1 MATPHRTGF
10 AEGVSGRQGR
20 SGLKDA
26 RAARRDGEAPQFRG
40 KSAVGQ
46 DASPVEGSGAFCD
59 GARVAARTDE
69 EWVNVGARGVHRV
82 APAWAVLAGVVL
94 ASVPVAAQPAAVA
107 SGGPLADTVAIVP
120 FANLTGSPADDWMGQ
135 GIAEALVAGLPA
147 GTAVVAQR
155 DAAAAADAPD
165 APLSAEEAA
174 GVGRVLDVPFV
185 LVGAYQRFGS
195 QLRITARVVSV
206 AAGEVVRSAIVDGHS
221 HDLFDLQDR
230 LVLALTASDMP
241 AGTVGIP
248 REDPAAGASASA
260 AGTSSSE
267 GAMASGRTGLSG
279 RPGPPPTRLPA
290 GRGPGEGR
298 TAPPAAPL
306 AGGPAAAPPAP
317 AAEAGRVAPGGFL
330 AGNAAALASFIDG
343 PPPPVA
349 PEVMNRDEA
358 GRTTVRAIRLA
369 QGIRLDGVL
378 DEAVY
383 ETVPAITGFIQQ
395 VPDIGAPATERTEAW
410 ILFDETNVY
419 VSARVWD
426 SAPESQWVANEMRR
440 DTNQLRQND
449 TFTAFFDTFYDRRN
463 GFNFYTNPLGA
474 RADQQFT
481 NEGNPNSDWNPVW
494 DVRTGRFGG
503 GWTVEM
509 EIPFKTLRY
518 RSEPPHIWGI
528 QLRRA
533 IRRKNEWVYLTR
545 LPISAGGGSGSA
557 GIFRVSAA
565 GTLVGLEPPPA
576 SRNIEVKPYGI
587 GGISTDLT
595 SDPVVSNERSGN
607 GGIDVKYGIT
617 QNLTADFTWNTD
629 FAQVEVDERQ
639 VNLTRFPL
647 FFPEKREFFLEGRGI
662 FGFAR
667 GGVTGRFGG
676 PGGGPVGG
684 VFGDVNVPQLFY
696 SRKIGLERGRV
707 VPIVGGARV
716 TGKMGPFDVGAL
728 NIHAGDEVVSASEP
742 TNFTVVRL
750 RRDVLRR
757 SSIGGMFT
765 NRSVSRAAPGQASQ
779 AYGVDGTFAFFENVS
794 LISYFAKTRVPIPEY
809 EGKDTSYQGKFE
821 YAADRYGLQVDHLL
835 VEDNFLPEVG
845 FLRRDNFRR
854 TYVSGRFSPRPEM
867 ESVRQ
872 FSLEGAVDYILM
884 ADVSQMETRQRL
896 VSFQTEFESSDLLT
910 FSATDN
916 YELLLQ
922 PFTPPGADFTI
933 PVGGYSFADYQV
945 AYAIG
950 QQRRIN
956 GQVALR
962 RGDYFG
968 GQLTSLE
975 LSQGRIGVLPQMSVE
990 PIVSFNWIDT
1000 PFGTF
1005 QSNLALT
1012 RVNYAFNPR
1021 MFFSGLLQYNSAD
1034 DSFSSNLRL
1043 RWEYSPGSEL
1053 FVVYTDD
1060 RDITNGFRPDRGFDL
1075 RNRGFVV
1082 KFNRLFRF

>member
-1 MATPHRTGF
+1 MRTTVI
-10 AEGVSGRQGR
+10 A
-20 SGLKDA
+20 SGLVI
-26 RAARRDGEAPQFRG
+26 AALT
-40 KSAVGQ
+40 
-46 DASPVEGSGAFCD
+46 GA
-59 GARVAARTDE
+59 
-69 EWVNVGARGVHRV
+69 
-82 APAWAVLAGVVL
+82 
-94 ASVPVAAQPAAVA
+94 VAAQSQSAAAAVGNGA
-107 SGGPLADTVAIVP
+107 LVLVVP
-120 FANLTGSPADDWMGQ
+120 FANLAGDPADDWIGV
-135 GIAEALVAGLPA
+135 GIAEAVAIDLQMRGARVARAVAGSADSGADGGLQA
-147 GTAVVAQR
+147 GRRAGADRVVN
-155 DAAAAADAPD
+155 
-165 APLSAEEAA
+165 
-174 GVGRVLDVPFV
+174 
-185 LVGAYQRFGS
+185 GAYQRLGD
-195 QLRITARVVSV
+195 RIRVTARLVAVADGAVLQSATVTGRVSDMFELQDQV
-206 AAGEVVRSAIVDGHS
+206 AAGLRDG
-221 HDLFDLQDR
+221 
-230 LVLALTASDMP
+230 AAP
-241 AGTVGIP
+241 AGSAAAAEREPALGMSP
-248 REDPAAGASASA
+248 RADSESPAAETAVSAPQGRRGPFGQPAPPVRPAVPATPPGTA
-260 AGTSSSE
+260 A
-267 GAMASGRTGLSG
+267 AAV
-279 RPGPPPTRLPA
+279 PPPGNA
-290 GRGPGEGR
+290 G
-298 TAPPAAPL
+298 APV
-306 AGGPAAAPPAP
+306 PAAAPVPDA
-317 AAEAGRVAPGGFL
+317 AGRPFGQT
-330 AGNAAALASFIDG
+330 AGLFVDAGLIDG
-343 PPPPVA
+343 PPAPVPPA
-349 PEVMNRDEA
+349 VMTRDEA
-358 GRTTVRAIRLA
+358 GRTTVRAVRLED
-369 QGIRLDGVL
+369 GIRLDGVL
-378 DEAVY
+378 DEPVY
-383 ETVPAITGFIQQ
+383 ETVPAITDFIQQ

-410 ILFDETNVY
+410 IMFDDTNVY

-440 DTNQLRQND
+440 DTSQLRQND

-481 NEGNPNSDWNPVW
+481 NEGNPNADWNPVW

-518 RSEPPHIWGI
+518 RSEPPHVWGI

-565 GTLVGLEPPPA
+565 GSLVGLQPPPA
-576 SRNIEVKPYGI
+576 SRNIEVKPYAI
-587 GGISTDLT
+587 GGITTDLT
-595 SDPVVSNERSGN
+595 ASPQLVDEGSGA
-607 GGIDVKYGIT
+607 GGLDVKYGIT

-696 SRKIGLERGRV
+696 SRKIGLEQGRI

-716 TGKMGPFDVGAL
+716 TGKIGQFDVGAL
-728 NIHAGDEVVSASEP
+728 NIQAGDESVSRSDP

-757 SSIGGMFT
+757 SSVGAMFT
-765 NRSVSRAAPGQASQ
+765 NRSVSRVAPGSSQ
-779 AYGVDGTFAFFENVS
+779 AYGVDGTFAFFENLS
-794 LISYFAKTRVPIPEY
+794 LVTYLARTRVPGPDHR
-809 EGKDTSYQGKFE
+809 GKDLSYQGAFE
-821 YAADRYGLQVDHLL
+821 YAADRYGLKVDHLL

-854 TYVSGRFSPRPEM
+854 TYVTGRFSPRPQSI

-872 FSLEGAVDYILM
+872 FSLEGSIDYILT
-884 ADVSQMETRQRL
+884 ADENHLETRQNI
-896 VSFQTEFESSDLLT
+896 VAFQTEFESSDRLT
-910 FSATDN
+910 FTATDN
-916 YELLLQ
+916 YELLVR
-922 PFTPPGADFTI
+922 PFTPPGSGFSI
-933 PVGGYSFADYQV
+933 PVGGYSFADAGVSYS
-945 AYAIG
+945 IG

-956 GQVALR
+956 GTVTVR
-962 RGDYFG
+962 RGAYFDG
-968 GQLTSLE
+968 DLSTVE
-975 LSQGRIGVLPQMSVE
+975 LSQGRIAVLPQMSVE
-990 PIVSFNWIDT
+990 PTVSFNWIDT
-1000 PFGTF
+1000 PYGKF
-1005 QSNLALT
+1005 QTNLGVT

-1021 MFFSGLLQYNSAD
+1021 MFFSGLLQYNSASN
-1034 DSFSSNLRL
+1034 SFSSNLRL

-1060 RDITNGFRPDRGFDL
+1060 RDVTGGLRPDRSWDL

>member
-1 MATPHRTGF
+1 MG
-10 AEGVSGRQGR
+10 
-20 SGLKDA
+20 
-26 RAARRDGEAPQFRG
+26 ARRVRR
-40 KSAVGQ
+40 VGL
-46 DASPVEGSGAFCD
+46 V
-59 GARVAARTDE
+59 
-69 EWVNVGARGVHRV
+69 
-82 APAWAVLAGVVL
+82 WAVLTGMAL
-94 ASVPVAAQPAAVA
+94 AAAPVFGQPAPAPA
-107 SGGPLADTVAIVP
+107 GGSLPGTVAVVP
-120 FANLTGSPADDWMGQ
+120 FTNLTGSAVDDWMGL
-135 GIAEALVAGLPA
+135 GIAEALAAGFPA
-147 GTAVVAQR
+147 GTAVVARR
-155 DAAAAADAPD
+155 DGTVAAEEAADAPV
-165 APLSAEEAA
+165 SAEDAA
-174 GVGRVLDVPFV
+174 GVGRALDVPFV

-195 QLRITARVVSV
+195 RLRITARVVSV
-206 AAGEVVRSAIVDGHS
+206 TAGGVVRSAIVDGGP

-230 LVLALTASDMP
+230 LVLALSAAEAP
-241 AGTVGIP
+241 AGGAGAP
-248 REDPAAGASASA
+248 SGGPAADASASPAGAGPFA
-260 AGTSSSE
+260 AGPLSG
-267 GAMASGRTGLSG
+267 GAGSSG
-279 RPGPPPTRLPA
+279 RPRLAPVRPTAP
-290 GRGPGEGR
+290 RGPGEAPTVPR
-298 TAPPAAPL
+298 TAPF
-306 AGGPAAAPPAP
+306 AGGPAATPAGP
-317 AAEAGRVAPGGFL
+317 AAEAGTVAPGGFL
-330 AGNAAALASFIDG
+330 AGTAASLASLIDG
-343 PPPPVA
+343 PPAPVA
-349 PEVMNRDEA
+349 PEVMTRDEE

-369 QGIRLDGVL
+369 EGIRLDGVL
-378 DEAVY
+378 DEGVY
-383 ETVPAITGFIQQ
+383 ETVPPITGFIQQ

-410 ILFDETNVY
+410 ILFDEINVY

-440 DTNQLRQND
+440 DTSQLRQND

-494 DVRTGRFGG
+494 DVRTGRFPG

-518 RSEPPHIWGI
+518 RSEPPHVWGI

-545 LPISAGGGSGSA
+545 LPISAGGGSGSS

-595 SDPVVSNERSGN
+595 ANPVVSNERSGN

-617 QNLTADFTWNTD
+617 QNLTADFTYNTD

-676 PGGGPVGG
+676 LGGGGAGG

-707 VPIVGGARV
+707 IPIVGGARV

-821 YAADRYGLQVDHLL
+821 YAADRYGMQVDHLV

-854 TYVSGRFSPRPEM
+854 TYVSGRFSPRPASI

-884 ADVSQMETRQRL
+884 ADVTQLETRQGL
-896 VSFQTEFESSDLLT
+896 VSFQTEFESSDQLT
-910 FSATDN
+910 FAATDN

-933 PVGGYSFADYQV
+933 PVGDYSFADYQV
-945 AYAIG
+945 AYAVG

-975 LSQGRIGVLPQMSVE
+975 LSQGRIAVLPQMSVE
-990 PIVSFNWIDT
+990 PTVSFNWIDT
-1000 PFGTF
+1000 PFGKF
-1005 QSNLALT
+1005 QSNLAVT

-1021 MFFSGLLQYNSAD
+1021 MFFSGLLQYNSAGN
-1034 DSFSSNLRL
+1034 SFSSNLRL

-1060 RDITNGFRPDRGFDL
+1060 RDVTNGFRPDRGLDL

>member
-1 MATPHRTGF
+1 MRVWRIT
-10 AEGVSGRQGR
+10 
-20 SGLKDA
+20 SGLLG
-26 RAARRDGEAPQFRG
+26 AAFLA
-40 KSAVGQ
+40 
-46 DASPVEGSGAFCD
+46 ASTA
-59 GARVAARTDE
+59 
-69 EWVNVGARGVHRV
+69 
-82 APAWAVLAGVVL
+82 
-94 ASVPVAAQPAAVA
+94 AAQPPAGTARPDA
-107 SGGPLADTVAIVP
+107 GGPVVVLP
-120 FANLTGSPADDWMGQ
+120 FVNLTGDPAEDWIGA
-135 GIAEALVAGLPA
+135 GIAEALAAGFPA

-155 DAAAAADAPD
+155 GLPSAADAPVAVGEAVGAGRALD
-165 APLSAEEAA
+165 A
-174 GVGRVLDVPFV
+174 PFV

-195 QLRITARVVSV
+195 RLRITARVVS
-206 AAGEVVRSAIVDGHS
+206 AAGGDVVRSAIVDGAA

-230 LVLALTASDMP
+230 VLRALSGPETAADAAP
-241 AGTVGIP
+241 TLRG
-248 REDPAAGASASA
+248 EPAAGEFAPSADADPAPGANASA
-260 AGTSSSE
+260 
-267 GAMASGRTGLSG
+267 TG
-279 RPGPPPTRLPA
+279 
-290 GRGPGEGR
+290 
-298 TAPPAAPL
+298 TAPPAGAVSARRAGPAGTPSAPAVPPPGPRAPGEVGTGSAAAPL
-306 AGGPAAAPPAP
+306 ARAPTPPIGTARTGAAAAGTAGAP
-317 AAEAGRVAPGGFL
+317 GAGTTGAEAREGTPGTVAPGGFT
-330 AGNAAALASFIDG
+330 ASSAVALASLIDG
-343 PPPPVA
+343 PPAPVA
-349 PEVMNRDEA
+349 PEVMARDEDGGA
-358 GRTTVRAIRLA
+358 TVRAIRLD
-369 QGIRLDGVL
+369 GGLRLDGVL
-378 DEAVY
+378 DEPVY
-383 ETVPAITGFIQQ
+383 ETVPPITGLIQQ
-395 VPDIGAPATERTEAW
+395 LPDPGAPATERTDAW

-426 SAPESQWVANEMRR
+426 SAPESQWIANEMRR
-440 DTNQLRQND
+440 DTRQFRQND

-463 GFNFYTNPLGA
+463 GFNFSTNPLGA
-474 RADQQFT
+474 RSDAQFT

-494 DVRTGRFGG
+494 DVRSGRFPG
-503 GWTVEM
+503 GWTLEM

-518 RSEPPHIWGI
+518 RSEPPHLWGI
-528 QLRRA
+528 QLRRS

-545 LPISAGGGSGSA
+545 IPISAGGGSGPT

-565 GTLVGLEPPPA
+565 GTLVGLEPPPT

-587 GGISTDLT
+587 GGITTDLT
-595 SDPVVSNERSGN
+595 ADPALHNEGDGN

-667 GGVTGRFGG
+667 GGLTGRPGG
-676 PGGGPVGG
+676 PGGGAGG
-684 VFGDVNVPQLFY
+684 GIFGDVNVPQLFY
-696 SRKIGLERGRV
+696 SRKIGLQQGRV

-728 NIHAGDEVVSASEP
+728 NIHAGDEAVSASEP

-757 SSIGGMFT
+757 SSIGGLFT
-765 NRSVSRAAPGQASQ
+765 NRSVSRAAPGEASQ
-779 AYGVDGTFAFFENVS
+779 AWGVDGTFAFFENVS
-794 LISYFAKTRVPIPEY
+794 FISYFARTRVPSPEY
-809 EGKDTSYQGKFE
+809 EGRDTSYQGKFE
-821 YAADRYGLQVDHLL
+821 YQADRYGMQVDHLL

-854 TYVSGRFSPRPEM
+854 TYVSGRFSPRPDM

-872 FSLEGAVDYILM
+872 FSLEGAVDYILT
-884 ADVSQMETRQRL
+884 ADVNHLETRQRL
-896 VSFQTEFESSDLLT
+896 LSFQTEFESSDRLSFT
-910 FSATDN
+910 ATGN
-916 YELLLQ
+916 RELLVE
-922 PFTPPGADFTI
+922 PFTPPGADFSI
-933 PVGGYSFADYQV
+933 PVGVYGFADYQV

-950 QQRRIN
+950 QQRRVN

-968 GQLTSLE
+968 GGLTSLE
-975 LSQGRIGVLPQMSVE
+975 LSQGRIGVLPQMSIE

-1000 PFGTF
+1000 PFGEF
-1005 QSNLALT
+1005 QSNLAVT
-1012 RVNYAFNPR
+1012 RVNYAFNPW

-1034 DSFSSNLRL
+1034 NSFSSNLRL

-1060 RDITNGFRPDRGFDL
+1060 RDVTNGFRPDRGLDL

>member
-1 MATPHRTGF
+1 M
-10 AEGVSGRQGR
+10 
-20 SGLKDA
+20 
-26 RAARRDGEAPQFRG
+26 
-40 KSAVGQ
+40 
-46 DASPVEGSGAFCD
+46 
-59 GARVAARTDE
+59 
-69 EWVNVGARGVHRV
+69 NVGARGVNRV
-82 APAWAVLAGVVL
+82 APAWAVLVGVAL
-94 ASVPVAAQPAAVA
+94 AATPAPAQRAAVSSA
-107 SGGPLADTVAIVP
+107 VPLAGTVAVVP
-120 FANLTGSPADDWMGQ
+120 FTNLTASPVDDWMGR
-135 GIAEALVAGLPA
+135 GIAEAVVAGFPA
-147 GTAVVAQR
+147 GSAVVVQHG
-155 DAAAAADAPD
+155 AAAADTP
-165 APLSAEEAA
+165 PEGPVSAHEAA
-174 GVGRVLDVPFV
+174 EVGRALGVPFV

-206 AAGEVVRSAIVDGHS
+206 AGGDVVRSAIVDGAS
-221 HDLFDLQDR
+221 PDLFDLQDR
-230 LVLALTASDMP
+230 LVVALTEPEAPVGD
-241 AGTVGIP
+241 AGAP
-248 REDPAAGASASA
+248 RGNPAAGVIAPPAGAAPSVGTVPSGRAGSPGRPLSPPDRPAAAPGFGEARAASGAPFAGRPAPASGTPASAAPAPAAAAVPASA
-260 AGTSSSE
+260 AG
-267 GAMASGRTGLSG
+267 A
-279 RPGPPPTRLPA
+279 
-290 GRGPGEGR
+290 
-298 TAPPAAPL
+298 
-306 AGGPAAAPPAP
+306 
-317 AAEAGRVAPGGFL
+317 VAPGGFL
-330 AGNAAALASFIDG
+330 AGAAASLSSLIDG
-343 PPPPVA
+343 PAAPVA
-349 PEVMNRDEA
+349 PEVMNRDEE

-369 QGIRLDGVL
+369 EGIRLDGVL
-378 DEAVY
+378 DEPVY
-383 ETVPAITGFIQQ
+383 ETVSPITGFIQQ

-440 DTNQLRQND
+440 DTSQLRQND

-494 DVRTGRFGG
+494 DVRTGRFPG

-595 SDPVVSNERSGN
+595 ANPVVNNERSGA

-617 QNLTADFTWNTD
+617 ENLTADFTYNTD

-707 VPIVGGARV
+707 IPIVGGARV
-716 TGKMGPFDVGAL
+716 TGKVGQFDVGAL

-750 RRDVLRR
+750 RRDILRR
-757 SSIGGMFT
+757 SSVGGMFT
-765 NRSVSRAAPGQASQ
+765 NRSVSRVAPGASQ

-794 LISYFAKTRVPIPEY
+794 LISYFAKTQVPSPEY
-809 EGKDTSYQGKFE
+809 EGRDTSYQGKFE
-821 YAADRYGLQVDHLL
+821 YAADRYGVQVDHLL

-854 TYVSGRFSPRPEM
+854 TYVSGRFSPRPASI

-872 FSLEGAVDYILM
+872 FSLDGAVDYILL
-884 ADVSQMETRQRL
+884 ADETQLETRQRL
-896 VSFQTEFESSDLLT
+896 VSFQTEFESSDQLT

-916 YELLLQ
+916 YELLLE
-922 PFTPPGADFTI
+922 PFTPPGAEFSI
-933 PVGGYSFADYQV
+933 PVGAYSFADYQV
-945 AYAIG
+945 AYSIG

-968 GQLTSLE
+968 GELTSLL
-975 LSQGRIGVLPQMSVE
+975 LSQGRIGVLPQMSIE
-990 PIVSFNWIDT
+990 PTVSFNWIDT
-1000 PFGTF
+1000 PYGTF
-1005 QSNLALT
+1005 QSNLAVT

-1034 DSFSSNLRL
+1034 NSFSSNLRL

-1060 RDITNGFRPDRGFDL
+1060 RDVTNGFRPDRGLDL

>member
-1 MATPHRTGF
+1 MG
-10 AEGVSGRQGR
+10 
-20 SGLKDA
+20 A
-26 RAARRDGEAPQFRG
+26 RAA
-40 KSAVGQ
+40 
-46 DASPVEGSGAFCD
+46 
-59 GARVAARTDE
+59 
-69 EWVNVGARGVHRV
+69 HRM
-82 APAWAVLAGVVL
+82 APAWAVLGVVVL
-94 ASVPVAAQPAAVA
+94 AWAPAAAQPAAVA
-107 SGGPLADTVAIVP
+107 SGGPLGGAVAIVP

-135 GIAEALVAGLPA
+135 GIAEALVAGFPA
-147 GTAVVAQR
+147 GTAAVVQR
-155 DAAAAADAPD
+155 DGAAGEHAPD
-165 APLSAEEAA
+165 APASAEDAV
-174 GVGRVLDVPFV
+174 GVGRALDVPYV

-206 AAGEVVRSAIVDGHS
+206 AAGDVVRSAIVDGHS

-230 LVLALTASDMP
+230 VVLALTVSDTPSGSAGILQENP
-241 AGTVGIP
+241 AGG
-248 REDPAAGASASA
+248 AAASI
-260 AGTSSSE
+260 AGTPAS
-267 GAMASGRTGLSG
+267 GAAMASGRTGPSG
-279 RPGPPPTRLPA
+279 RPGPPLAPPPA
-290 GRGPGEGR
+290 GRRPGGGR
-298 TAPPAAPL
+298 AAAPAGPL
-306 AGGPAAAPPAP
+306 TGGPAGPLTGGPVAPVAP
-317 AAEAGRVAPGGFL
+317 AAEAGAVAAGGFL
-330 AGNAAALASFIDG
+330 APNAAALASFVDG
-343 PPPPVA
+343 PPPPVE

-440 DTNQLRQND
+440 DTSQLRQND

-494 DVRTGRFGG
+494 DVRTGRFAG

-595 SDPVVSNERSGN
+595 ADPAVNNERSGN

-617 QNLTADFTWNTD
+617 QNLTADFTYNTD

-707 VPIVGGARV
+707 IPIVGGARV

-765 NRSVSRAAPGQASQ
+765 NRSVSRVAPGEASQ

-794 LISYFAKTRVPIPEY
+794 VISYFAKTRVPSPEY

-821 YAADRYGLQVDHLL
+821 YAADRYGMQVDHLV

-854 TYVSGRFSPRPEM
+854 TYVSGRFSPRPASI

-884 ADVSQMETRQRL
+884 ADVTQLETRQGL

-933 PVGGYSFADYQV
+933 PVGDYSFADYQV

-1005 QSNLALT
+1005 QSNLAVT

>member
-1 MATPHRTGF
+1 MRVWHIT
-10 AEGVSGRQGR
+10 
-20 SGLKDA
+20 SGLLF
-26 RAARRDGEAPQFRG
+26 AAFFA
-40 KSAVGQ
+40 
-46 DASPVEGSGAFCD
+46 ASTA
-59 GARVAARTDE
+59 
-69 EWVNVGARGVHRV
+69 
-82 APAWAVLAGVVL
+82 
-94 ASVPVAAQPAAVA
+94 AAQPPAGTARPDA
-107 SGGPLADTVAIVP
+107 GGPVVVLP
-120 FANLTGSPADDWMGQ
+120 FVNLTGDPAEDWIGA
-135 GIAEALVAGLPA
+135 GIAEALAAGFPA

-155 DAAAAADAPD
+155 GLPSAADAPVAVGEAVGAGRALD
-165 APLSAEEAA
+165 A
-174 GVGRVLDVPFV
+174 PFV

-195 QLRITARVVSV
+195 RLRITARVVS
-206 AAGEVVRSAIVDGHS
+206 AAGGDVVRSAIVDGAA

-230 LVLALTASDMP
+230 VLRALSGPETAADAAP
-241 AGTVGIP
+241 TLRG
-248 REDPAAGASASA
+248 EPAAGEFAPSADADPAPGANASA
-260 AGTSSSE
+260 
-267 GAMASGRTGLSG
+267 TG
-279 RPGPPPTRLPA
+279 
-290 GRGPGEGR
+290 
-298 TAPPAAPL
+298 TAPPAGAVSAGRTGPAGTPSAPAVPPPGPRAPGEVGTGSAAAPL
-306 AGGPAAAPPAP
+306 ARAPTPPIGAARTGAAAAGTAGAP
-317 AAEAGRVAPGGFL
+317 GAGTTGAEAREGTPGTVAPGGFT
-330 AGNAAALASFIDG
+330 ASSAVALASLIDG
-343 PPPPVA
+343 PPAPVA
-349 PEVMNRDEA
+349 PEVMARDEDGGA
-358 GRTTVRAIRLA
+358 TVRAIRLD
-369 QGIRLDGVL
+369 GGLRLDGVL
-378 DEAVY
+378 DEPVY
-383 ETVPAITGFIQQ
+383 ETVPPITGLIQQ
-395 VPDIGAPATERTEAW
+395 LPDPGAPATERTDAW

-426 SAPESQWVANEMRR
+426 SAPESQWIANEMRR
-440 DTNQLRQND
+440 DTRQFRQND

-463 GFNFYTNPLGA
+463 GFNFSTNPLGA
-474 RADQQFT
+474 RSDAQFT

-494 DVRTGRFGG
+494 DVRSGRFPG
-503 GWTVEM
+503 GWTLEM

-518 RSEPPHIWGI
+518 RSEPPHLWGI
-528 QLRRA
+528 QLRRS

-545 LPISAGGGSGSA
+545 IPISAGGGSGPT

-565 GTLVGLEPPPA
+565 GTLVGLEPPPT

-587 GGISTDLT
+587 GGITTDLT
-595 SDPVVSNERSGN
+595 ADPALHNEGDGN

-667 GGVTGRFGG
+667 GGLTGRPGG
-676 PGGGPVGG
+676 PGGGAGG
-684 VFGDVNVPQLFY
+684 GIFGDVNVPQLFY
-696 SRKIGLERGRV
+696 SRKIGLQQGRV

-728 NIHAGDEVVSASEP
+728 NIHAGDEAVSASEP

-757 SSIGGMFT
+757 SSIGGLFT
-765 NRSVSRAAPGQASQ
+765 NRSVSRAAPGEASQ
-779 AYGVDGTFAFFENVS
+779 AWGVDGTFAFFENVS
-794 LISYFAKTRVPIPEY
+794 FISYFARTRVPSPEY
-809 EGKDTSYQGKFE
+809 EGRDTSYQGKFE
-821 YAADRYGLQVDHLL
+821 YQADRYGLQVDHLL

-854 TYVSGRFSPRPEM
+854 TYVSGRFSPRPDM

-872 FSLEGAVDYILM
+872 FSLEGAVDYILT
-884 ADVSQMETRQRL
+884 ADVNHLETRQRL
-896 VSFQTEFESSDLLT
+896 LSFQTEFESSDRLSFT
-910 FSATDN
+910 ATGN
-916 YELLLQ
+916 RELLVE
-922 PFTPPGADFTI
+922 PFTPPGADFSI
-933 PVGGYSFADYQV
+933 PVGVYGFADYQV

-950 QQRRIN
+950 QQRRVN

-968 GQLTSLE
+968 GGLTSLE
-975 LSQGRIGVLPQMSVE
+975 LSQGRIGVLPQMSIE

-1000 PFGTF
+1000 PFGEF
-1005 QSNLALT
+1005 QSNLAVT
-1012 RVNYAFNPR
+1012 RVNYAFNPW

-1034 DSFSSNLRL
+1034 NSFSSNLRL

-1060 RDITNGFRPDRGFDL
+1060 RDVTNGFRPDRGLDL